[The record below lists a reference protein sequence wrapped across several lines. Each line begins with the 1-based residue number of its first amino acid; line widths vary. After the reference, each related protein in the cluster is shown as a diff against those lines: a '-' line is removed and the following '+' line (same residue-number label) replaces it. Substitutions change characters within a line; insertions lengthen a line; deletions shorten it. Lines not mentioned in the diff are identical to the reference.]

1 MMGGGGGKG
10 GSGAADAA
18 RAEEQARQARIREGT
33 QKVNE
38 LFDGQFTDDFY
49 GQRRQGYLDYA
60 TPQLEDQYQQA
71 LKELTYSLDRAGTS
85 DSSIRAARMGE
96 LQKLYDTNTR
106 YVSDTGLN
114 HENDARNNVEQA
126 RSNLISQL
134 NATADVSGAVNSA
147 NSRAAALSAQQGY
160 SPLGQLFSAFT
171 NTLGTQAAYE
181 RSAAIGGAKPYINTG
196 LFAPSQNAVTVT
208 Q

>member
-1 MMGGGGGKG
+1 MCFGGGG

-38 LFDGQFTDDFY
+38 LFDGQFNDNFY

-71 LKELTYSLDRAGTS
+71 LKELTFALDRAGTS

-106 YVSDTGLN
+106 AVSDTGLN
-114 HENDARNNVEQA
+114 YENDARNNVEQA

-134 NATADVSGAVNSA
+134 NATADVSGTVNSA

-160 SPLGQLFSAFT
+160 SPLGQMFSAFT
-171 NTLGTQAAYE
+171 NALGVQAANE
-181 RSAAIGGAKPYINTG
+181 RTAALTGGKSFYNTG
-196 LFAPSQNAVTVT
+196 LFTPSQNAVQVT
-208 Q
+208 N